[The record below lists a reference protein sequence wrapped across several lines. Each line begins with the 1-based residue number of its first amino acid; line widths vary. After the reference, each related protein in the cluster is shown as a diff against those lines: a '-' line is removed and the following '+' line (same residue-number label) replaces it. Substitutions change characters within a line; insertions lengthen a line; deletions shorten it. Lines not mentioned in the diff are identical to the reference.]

1 MVGICR
7 QYKSALILHHFSFL
21 ILVAQPIARRA
32 AHTCLLYFGPR
43 PRRLPRHP
51 LYFHGWI
58 FNVSSI
64 VTGEYEASSS
74 TCWLKLGAFAQ
85 VSSDRVTTPGS
96 TPSRTCMTWISHSY
110 C

>member
-1 MVGICR
+1 M
-7 QYKSALILHHFSFL
+7 LHTFSFL

-32 AHTCLLYFGPR
+32 AHTCLLYFGLR
-43 PRRLPRHP
+43 PRRLPRCP

-58 FNVSSI
+58 FNVSGI
-64 VTGEYEASSS
+64 VTGEYEALSS
-74 TCWLKLGAFAQ
+74 TCWLKLASFAQ
-85 VSSDRVTTPGS
+85 VSSDRETTPGS